1 MKLLTTIGSSGVVFA
16 KALTTLTLT
25 ESLLLLSFG
34 LLIFFSIIML
44 ISKR

>member
-1 MKLLTTIGSSGVVFA
+1 MNLLTTIGSSGAVFA
-16 KALTTLTLT
+16 KALTSLTIT

-34 LLIFFSIIML
+34 LLLFFSIIML

>member
-1 MKLLTTIGSSGVVFA
+1 MCLIATVGSSGTVFA
-16 KALTTLTLT
+16 KALNSLTLT

-34 LLIFFSIIML
+34 LLIFFSIVLL